1 MNKEFIF
8 KGGTKSTITIIDN
21 KIMIKRKGFNNFVN
35 QD

>member
-21 KIMIKRKGFNNFVN
+21 KIMIKEKVSITL
-35 QD
+35 